1 MERKEI
7 SEQIGE
13 LNLKIFSANKEL
25 EEMELNIRK
34 KKIEI
39 RRYKNEVTGLQLMLE
54 EIDIERWKE
63 KKKEKQEIKRKNI
76 VEKNLKEATNSDYY
90 SQEKKFNDIENSYIE
105 NKMSECKVI
114 AIANQKGGVGKTT
127 TTFSLGVAL
136 AKEGKKVL
144 LVDADP
150 QRRFNNIYGVL

>member
-39 RRYKNEVTGLQLMLE
+39 RRCKNEVTGLQLMLE

-90 SQEKKFNDIENSYIE
+90 SQEKKFNDTENSYIDY
-105 NKMSECKVI
+105 
-114 AIANQKGGVGKTT
+114 
-127 TTFSLGVAL
+127 VARN
-136 AKEGKKVL
+136 VL
-144 LVDADP
+144 PYND
-150 QRRFNNIYGVL
+150 

>member
-25 EEMELNIRK
+25 EEMELNVRR

-39 RRYKNEVTGLQLMLE
+39 RKYKNEVIGLQLRLE

-63 KKKEKQEIKRKNI
+63 KKKEKEEIKRQNI
-76 VEKNLKEATNSDYY
+76 VEKNLKEETNSDYY
-90 SQEKKFNDIENSYIE
+90 SQEKKFNDIGTAYADY
-105 NKMSECKVI
+105 M
-114 AIANQKGGVGKTT
+114 
-127 TTFSLGVAL
+127 
-136 AKEGKKVL
+136 AK
-144 LVDADP
+144 
-150 QRRFNNIYGVL
+150 NILPYNDWG

>member
-63 KKKEKQEIKRKNI
+63 KKKKKQEIKRKNI
-76 VEKNLKEATNSDYY
+76 AEKNLKEATNSDYY
-90 SQEKKFNDIENSYIE
+90 SQEKKFNDTENSYIDY
-105 NKMSECKVI
+105 
-114 AIANQKGGVGKTT
+114 
-127 TTFSLGVAL
+127 VARN
-136 AKEGKKVL
+136 VL
-144 LVDADP
+144 PYND
-150 QRRFNNIYGVL
+150 

>member
-25 EEMELNIRK
+25 EEMELNIRR

-76 VEKNLKEATNSDYY
+76 VEKNLKEATNSNYY
-90 SQEKKFNDIENSYIE
+90 SQEKKFNDTENLYIDY
-105 NKMSECKVI
+105 
-114 AIANQKGGVGKTT
+114 
-127 TTFSLGVAL
+127 VARN
-136 AKEGKKVL
+136 VL
-144 LVDADP
+144 PYND
-150 QRRFNNIYGVL
+150 

>member
-76 VEKNLKEATNSDYY
+76 VEKNLKEETNSDYY
-90 SQEKKFNDIENSYIE
+90 SQEKKFNDIGNSYIDY
-105 NKMSECKVI
+105 M
-114 AIANQKGGVGKTT
+114 
-127 TTFSLGVAL
+127 
-136 AKEGKKVL
+136 AKNVL
-144 LVDADP
+144 PYND
-150 QRRFNNIYGVL
+150 

>member
-25 EEMELNIRK
+25 EEMELNIRR

-90 SQEKKFNDIENSYIE
+90 SQEKKFNDTENSYIDY
-105 NKMSECKVI
+105 
-114 AIANQKGGVGKTT
+114 
-127 TTFSLGVAL
+127 VARN
-136 AKEGKKVL
+136 VL
-144 LVDADP
+144 PYND
-150 QRRFNNIYGVL
+150 

>member
-63 KKKEKQEIKRKNI
+63 KRKEKKEIKRNNT

-90 SQEKKFNDIENSYIE
+90 SQEKKFNDTENSYIDY
-105 NKMSECKVI
+105 
-114 AIANQKGGVGKTT
+114 
-127 TTFSLGVAL
+127 VAR
-136 AKEGKKVL
+136 KVL
-144 LVDADP
+144 PYND
-150 QRRFNNIYGVL
+150 

>member
-39 RRYKNEVTGLQLMLE
+39 RRYKNEVTGLQQMLE

-63 KKKEKQEIKRKNI
+63 KK
-76 VEKNLKEATNSDYY
+76 
-90 SQEKKFNDIENSYIE
+90 FNDTENSYIDY
-105 NKMSECKVI
+105 
-114 AIANQKGGVGKTT
+114 
-127 TTFSLGVAL
+127 VARN
-136 AKEGKKVL
+136 VL
-144 LVDADP
+144 PYND
-150 QRRFNNIYGVL
+150 

>member
-1 MERKEI
+1 MDRKEI

-90 SQEKKFNDIENSYIE
+90 SQEKKFNDTENSYIDY
-105 NKMSECKVI
+105 
-114 AIANQKGGVGKTT
+114 
-127 TTFSLGVAL
+127 VARN
-136 AKEGKKVL
+136 VL
-144 LVDADP
+144 PYND
-150 QRRFNNIYGVL
+150 

>member
-63 KKKEKQEIKRKNI
+63 KKKEKQELKRKNI

-90 SQEKKFNDIENSYIE
+90 SQEKKFNDTENSYIDY
-105 NKMSECKVI
+105 
-114 AIANQKGGVGKTT
+114 
-127 TTFSLGVAL
+127 VARN
-136 AKEGKKVL
+136 VL
-144 LVDADP
+144 PYND
-150 QRRFNNIYGVL
+150 

>member
-90 SQEKKFNDIENSYIE
+90 SQEKKFNDTENSYIDY
-105 NKMSECKVI
+105 
-114 AIANQKGGVGKTT
+114 
-127 TTFSLGVAL
+127 VARN
-136 AKEGKKVL
+136 L
-144 LVDADP
+144 LPYND
-150 QRRFNNIYGVL
+150 

>member
-76 VEKNLKEATNSDYY
+76 VENNLKEATNSDYY
-90 SQEKKFNDIENSYIE
+90 SQEKKFNDIENSYIDY
-105 NKMSECKVI
+105 
-114 AIANQKGGVGKTT
+114 
-127 TTFSLGVAL
+127 VARN
-136 AKEGKKVL
+136 VL
-144 LVDADP
+144 PYND
-150 QRRFNNIYGVL
+150 

>member
-39 RRYKNEVTGLQLMLE
+39 RRYKNEVTGLQLVLE

-90 SQEKKFNDIENSYIE
+90 SQEKKFNDTENSYIDY
-105 NKMSECKVI
+105 
-114 AIANQKGGVGKTT
+114 
-127 TTFSLGVAL
+127 VARN
-136 AKEGKKVL
+136 VL
-144 LVDADP
+144 PYND
-150 QRRFNNIYGVL
+150 

>member
-63 KKKEKQEIKRKNI
+63 KRKEKKEIKRNNI
-76 VEKNLKEATNSDYY
+76 VIMWQEMYY
-90 SQEKKFNDIENSYIE
+90 HIMIEH
-105 NKMSECKVI
+105 
-114 AIANQKGGVGKTT
+114 KGELMKI
-127 TTFSLGVAL
+127 
-136 AKEGKKVL
+136 K
-144 LVDADP
+144 
-150 QRRFNNIYGVL
+150 

>member
-63 KKKEKQEIKRKNI
+63 KRKEKKEINRNNT

-90 SQEKKFNDIENSYIE
+90 SQEKKFNDTENSYIHY
-105 NKMSECKVI
+105 
-114 AIANQKGGVGKTT
+114 
-127 TTFSLGVAL
+127 VARN
-136 AKEGKKVL
+136 VL
-144 LVDADP
+144 PYND
-150 QRRFNNIYGVL
+150 

>member
-39 RRYKNEVTGLQLMLE
+39 RKYKNEVTGLQLMLE

-63 KKKEKQEIKRKNI
+63 KRKEKKEIKRNNT

-90 SQEKKFNDIENSYIE
+90 SQEKKFNDTENSYIDY
-105 NKMSECKVI
+105 
-114 AIANQKGGVGKTT
+114 
-127 TTFSLGVAL
+127 VARN
-136 AKEGKKVL
+136 VL
-144 LVDADP
+144 PYND
-150 QRRFNNIYGVL
+150 

>member
-13 LNLKIFSANKEL
+13 LNLKIYSANKEL
-25 EEMELNIRK
+25 EEMELNIKR

-39 RRYKNEVTGLQLMLE
+39 RKYKNEVSGLQLMLE

-76 VEKNLKEATNSDYY
+76 VEKNLKEETNSDYN
-90 SQEKKFNDIENSYIE
+90 SQEKKFNTLENSYIDY
-105 NKMSECKVI
+105 
-114 AIANQKGGVGKTT
+114 
-127 TTFSLGVAL
+127 VARN
-136 AKEGKKVL
+136 V
-144 LVDADP
+144 VPYND
-150 QRRFNNIYGVL
+150 

>member
-25 EEMELNIRK
+25 EEMELNIRR

-63 KKKEKQEIKRKNI
+63 KKKEKQEIKRKKI

-90 SQEKKFNDIENSYIE
+90 SQEKKFNDTENSYIDY
-105 NKMSECKVI
+105 
-114 AIANQKGGVGKTT
+114 
-127 TTFSLGVAL
+127 VARN
-136 AKEGKKVL
+136 VL
-144 LVDADP
+144 PYND
-150 QRRFNNIYGVL
+150 

>member
-76 VEKNLKEATNSDYY
+76 AEKNLKEATNSDYY
-90 SQEKKFNDIENSYIE
+90 SQEKKFNDKENSYIDY
-105 NKMSECKVI
+105 
-114 AIANQKGGVGKTT
+114 
-127 TTFSLGVAL
+127 VARN
-136 AKEGKKVL
+136 VL
-144 LVDADP
+144 PYND
-150 QRRFNNIYGVL
+150 

>member
-13 LNLKIFSANKEL
+13 LNLKIFFANKEL

-63 KKKEKQEIKRKNI
+63 KRKEKKEIKRNNI

-90 SQEKKFNDIENSYIE
+90 SQEKKFNDTENSYIDY
-105 NKMSECKVI
+105 
-114 AIANQKGGVGKTT
+114 
-127 TTFSLGVAL
+127 VARN
-136 AKEGKKVL
+136 VL
-144 LVDADP
+144 PYND
-150 QRRFNNIYGVL
+150 

>member
-1 MERKEI
+1 MERKKI

-90 SQEKKFNDIENSYIE
+90 SQEKKFNDTENSYIDY
-105 NKMSECKVI
+105 
-114 AIANQKGGVGKTT
+114 
-127 TTFSLGVAL
+127 VARN
-136 AKEGKKVL
+136 VL
-144 LVDADP
+144 PYND
-150 QRRFNNIYGVL
+150 

>member
-63 KKKEKQEIKRKNI
+63 KRKEKKEIKRNNI

-90 SQEKKFNDIENSYIE
+90 SQEKKFNDTENSYIDY
-105 NKMSECKVI
+105 M
-114 AIANQKGGVGKTT
+114 
-127 TTFSLGVAL
+127 
-136 AKEGKKVL
+136 AKNVL
-144 LVDADP
+144 PYND
-150 QRRFNNIYGVL
+150 

>member
-13 LNLKIFSANKEL
+13 LNLKIYSANKEL
-25 EEMELNIRK
+25 EEMELNIKR

-39 RRYKNEVTGLQLMLE
+39 RKYKNEVTGLQLMLE

-63 KKKEKQEIKRKNI
+63 KKKEKLEIKRKNI

-90 SQEKKFNDIENSYIE
+90 SQEKKFNDTENSYIDY
-105 NKMSECKVI
+105 
-114 AIANQKGGVGKTT
+114 
-127 TTFSLGVAL
+127 VARN
-136 AKEGKKVL
+136 VL
-144 LVDADP
+144 PYND
-150 QRRFNNIYGVL
+150 

>member
-90 SQEKKFNDIENSYIE
+90 SQEKKFNDTENSYIDY
-105 NKMSECKVI
+105 
-114 AIANQKGGVGKTT
+114 
-127 TTFSLGVAL
+127 VARN
-136 AKEGKKVL
+136 VL
-144 LVDADP
+144 PYND
-150 QRRFNNIYGVL
+150 